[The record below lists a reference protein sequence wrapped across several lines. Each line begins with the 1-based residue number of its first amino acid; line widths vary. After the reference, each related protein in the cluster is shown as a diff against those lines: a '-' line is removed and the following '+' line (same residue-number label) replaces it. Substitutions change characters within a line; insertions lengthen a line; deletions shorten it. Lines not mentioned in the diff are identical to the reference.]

1 MILKA
6 LETEMGGEGE
16 KGRGGGDGEGRG
28 GGDGEGRGGYRRGGE
43 GERACKIRREKRKR
57 ARKVSLPVIR
67 EHNPGSGY

>member
-6 LETEMGGEGE
+6 LETGPGG
-16 KGRGGGDGEGRG
+16 KGRGRRGGEGRG
-28 GGDGEGRGGYRRGGE
+28 RRGGE

-67 EHNPGSGY
+67 EHNPGSGC